1 MTIKEFVDQFDDFT
15 EWDGRKQVDYLAYF
29 LIAIVGQPSFSAKE
43 MAESFDILNMKPYS
57 RIAPYLSEHANRGR
71 GGKYVKIGRE
81 YGLERSVLDNIRKQ
95 VEDEPK
101 RIQVSQQLTGLTSRV
116 TDPREHAFLKEA
128 IDCYRV
134 RAFRAAI
141 IMIWILVVHHLE
153 KFILNNPSNLA
164 QFNAALA
171 KNPDRR
177 IKVISK
183 PEDFSE
189 LSEVKLIELMRAA
202 DLISNDTRKLLDEK
216 LGIRNSAAH
225 PSDLIFDGHKATE
238 FSSDLIQNVLL
249 KF

>member
-1 MTIKEFVDQFDDFT
+1 MTIKQFVDQFEDFT
-15 EWDGRKQVDYLAYF
+15 QWDGRKQVDYLAYF

-43 MAESFDILNMKPYS
+43 MAESFNILSMKPYS
-57 RIAPYLSEHANRGR
+57 RIAPYLAEHANRGR
-71 GGKYVKIGRE
+71 GGKYVKIAKE
-81 YGLERSVLDNIRKQ
+81 YGLERSVLDDIRKQ
-95 VEDEPK
+95 VEDEPR
-101 RIQVSQQLTGLTSRV
+101 RIQVSHQLSVLLSRV
-116 TDPREHAFLKEA
+116 ADSREHAFLKEA

-134 RAFRAAI
+134 RAFRATI
-141 IMIWILVVHHLE
+141 VMIWILVVHHLE
-153 KFILNNPSNLA
+153 NFIHNNSSALA

-177 IKVISK
+177 VKVISK
-183 PEDFSE
+183 PEDFTE

-225 PSDLIFDGHKATE
+225 PSDLVFDGHKATE

-249 KF
+249 RF